1 METPPQS
8 PAIVKMEEMF
18 PKTEPISEDELLE
31 EYSTPVSRPPR
42 KRKQKPD
49 PSQQMETLKQ
59 DFLKTEPISEDEV
72 LEEPLPPMAPRKR
85 KQRVSRIN
93 EDVEGVCQPTKTVI
107 YQFAM
112 LYPREPNEVSVFS
125 VFFCLCGL
133 CTCCM
138 NFFLKK

>member
-1 METPPQS
+1 
-8 PAIVKMEEMF
+8 MF

-72 LEEPLPPMAPRKR
+72 LEERLPPMAPRKR

-93 EDVEGVCQPTKTVI
+93 EDVEGLCQPTKTVI

-112 LYPREPNEVSVFS
+112 LYPREPNEVSVF
-125 VFFCLCGL
+125 L
-133 CTCCM
+133 
-138 NFFLKK
+138 FFLFFSVYVGSVRAV